1 MVNSAANTLADVFS
15 NNFDLTV
22 NSGAP
27 ITSTTVY
34 AQVYEAQLTLAKTT
48 VAPLPTDAGDPVQ
61 YDLTI
66 TAAGGANNVS
76 AFDINV
82 IDNLDAALS
91 LTGVAIQTNPGYVT
105 IDDDSSTPGDA
116 GTVDVTLNRL
126 DPGDTVV
133 LRVSGTLNST
143 AVANQTVPNTATIT
157 WTSLPGPN
165 GTGDVTPGN
174 SGDTT
179 GERNGSGGIN
189 NYTDTDSVDFTLNTG
204 PSISKGLQSTSL
216 ADTYPE
222 GGSDQNDTGIPDV
235 AIGETVTYRITVTM
249 AEGTD
254 QISIVDV
261 LPSVMSVESASVV
274 SIGGNISNTL
284 LSAGDTDTSS
294 GDISISTTTNTND
307 TVTFNFGTNV
317 VNTADNITDTND
329 QIVVDVVALVVD
341 DVANANDVN
350 LVNNADV
357 QSSTGT
363 TSSTDDVTVEVV
375 VPDVTLTKSFSPTD
389 QVRGGTVTMTLVV
402 SNLATDGATAPA
414 YDLGVT
420 DVLDDW
426 LDVTNVD
433 VSFNATA
440 TTFGSAYTDNSVLT
454 PGYATGVTDN
464 IDIAIDKLP
473 VDGVATITVTMQI
486 DDTVDSASLPRT
498 INNTADV
505 NSDTMPANDT
515 VDRNNSTSDT
525 ANLNVVKPALVVA
538 KADSPDPAAPGGPL
552 VYTVTITNQGTPDV
566 DATGVVLTDE
576 LPLEFNLTL
585 VTPSQGTCSPLVGQV
600 LTCALGT
607 IASGDDATI
616 TLTGTVDPNTADGST
631 LSNTAYVTSV
641 EGNNGNTG
649 GETPDDNDDERAV
662 EDTLVGRMVDV
673 AITKTVN
680 DTSPNETDLI
690 TYTLQV
696 TNNGP
701 SQATDVTVTDNLP
714 AGVTFVRFVPTTL
727 PCTFAAGTLTCTFPT
742 LNAGASQTIGIEA
755 TVDVGTSGTTIDN
768 TASVTANET
777 ETDNTNNS
785 DTATIGIDTV
795 DLQVT
800 KDVSNSTPNEG
811 DTITYT
817 ITVRNNGP
825 APATG
830 IEITDDLNGVNGV
843 SYVSDDSASTSTT
856 YASGT
861 GVWTLT
867 GITLDAGDS
876 LSLTVTATVD
886 TGASAL
892 AQPLTNNATVTAVDQ
907 PDSNAANDTDS
918 ADIAVGGLDLSLQ
931 KGVDNATPNEGDT
944 IVYSIL
950 VTNNGA
956 ANATNIV
963 VTDQL
968 DTLNVTYVS
977 DTSTSTSTT
986 YNAGTGTWTIPALAV
1001 GDNIRL
1007 DITVTVDTGTSGS
1020 TMTNT
1025 ATITN
1030 IDQTDSNASNNS
1042 DTAEITVGGLDL
1054 AVQKSV
1060 DNATPDEGDTV
1071 IYSVTVTN
1079 NGPSNATGVE
1089 ITDALPAG
1097 VTYVSDD
1104 SSTTSTNYNSGS
1116 GVWTVGDLADGD
1128 SLTLEISATVDAATS
1143 GTTISNTA
1151 HAHQRRSKR

>member
-1 MVNSAANTLADVFS
+1 M
-15 NNFDLTV
+15 
-22 NSGAP
+22 
-27 ITSTTVY
+27 
-34 AQVYEAQLTLAKTT
+34 
-48 VAPLPTDAGDPVQ
+48 
-61 YDLTI
+61 
-66 TAAGGANNVS
+66 
-76 AFDINV
+76 
-82 IDNLDAALS
+82 
-91 LTGVAIQTNPGYVT
+91 
-105 IDDDSSTPGDA
+105 
-116 GTVDVTLNRL
+116 
-126 DPGDTVV
+126 
-133 LRVSGTLNST
+133 
-143 AVANQTVPNTATIT
+143 
-157 WTSLPGPN
+157 
-165 GTGDVTPGN
+165 
-174 SGDTT
+174 
-179 GERNGSGGIN
+179 
-189 NYTDTDSVDFTLNTG
+189 
-204 PSISKGLQSTSL
+204 
-216 ADTYPE
+216 
-222 GGSDQNDTGIPDV
+222 
-235 AIGETVTYRITVTM
+235 
-249 AEGTD
+249 
-254 QISIVDV
+254 
-261 LPSVMSVESASVV
+261 
-274 SIGGNISNTL
+274 
-284 LSAGDTDTSS
+284 
-294 GDISISTTTNTND
+294 
-307 TVTFNFGTNV
+307 
-317 VNTADNITDTND
+317 
-329 QIVVDVVALVVD
+329 
-341 DVANANDVN
+341 
-350 LVNNADV
+350 
-357 QSSTGT
+357 
-363 TSSTDDVTVEVV
+363 
-375 VPDVTLTKSFSPTD
+375 
-389 QVRGGTVTMTLVV
+389 
-402 SNLATDGATAPA
+402 
-414 YDLGVT
+414 
-420 DVLDDW
+420 LDDW
-426 LDVTNVD
+426 LNVTNVD
-433 VSFNATA
+433 VSFNAAA

-464 IDIAIDKLP
+464 IDVAIDKLP
-473 VDGVATITVTMQI
+473 VDGGATITVTMQI

-505 NSDTMPANDT
+505 NSDTMPANNS

-525 ANLNVVKPALVVA
+525 ANLNVVIPALVVA
-538 KADSPDPAAPGGPL
+538 KTDNPDPAAPGGPL
-552 VYTVTITNQGTPDV
+552 EYTVTVTNQGTPDV

-576 LPLEFNLTL
+576 LPLEFQVIL

-607 IASGDDATI
+607 IASGNDATI

-662 EDTLVGRMVDV
+662 EDTLVGRMIDV

-690 TYTLQV
+690 TYTLNV

-701 SQATDVTVTDNLP
+701 SQATDVTVTDTIP
-714 AGVTFVRFVPTTL
+714 AGLTFVRFVPTTL

-742 LNAGASQTIGIEA
+742 LNAGQTSVIGIEA

-768 TASVTANET
+768 TASVTANEA
-777 ETDNTNNS
+777 ETDTTNNS

-800 KDVSNSTPNEG
+800 KDVSDSTPNEG

-830 IEITDDLNGVNGV
+830 IEITDDLNGVNGLT
-843 SYVSDDSASTSTT
+843 YVSDDSTTTSTT
-856 YASGT
+856 YDSGT

-876 LSLTVTATVD
+876 LSLNVTASVD

-892 AQPLTNNATVTAVDQ
+892 AQPLSNTATMTGVDQ
-907 PDSNAANDTDS
+907 PDSNAANNSDN
-918 ADIAVGGLDLSLQ
+918 ADIAVGGLDFSPQ

-977 DTSTSTSTT
+977 DTSASTSTT
-986 YNAGTGTWTIPALAV
+986 YSAGTGTWTIPALAV

-1025 ATITN
+1025 ATITSV
-1030 IDQTDSNASNNS
+1030 DQADSNANNNS

-1071 IYSVTVTN
+1071 VYSVTVTN

-1097 VTYVSDD
+1097 VTYASDD
-1104 SSTTSTNYNSGS
+1104 SSTPSTNYASGS
-1116 GVWTVGDLADGD
+1116 GIWTVGDLADGD
-1128 SLTLEISATVDAATS
+1128 SLTLEITATVDAATS
-1143 GTTISNTA
+1143 GTTITNTA
-1151 HAHQRRSKR
+1151 SLTNVDQTDSNANNNSDSADITVSGLDRRRSITARQAKAIRSSTAWSSPTTAPAMRPALK